1 MEDLKQK
8 KLQIERELRNK
19 RKERELKDKDGFRP
33 ILEQMVIKINRLH
46 VRYED
51 DYFSNDRPYSIG
63 LVANSVTIDKAEPG
77 REIWQFS

>member
-1 MEDLKQK
+1 
-8 KLQIERELRNK
+8 
-19 RKERELKDKDGFRP
+19 
-33 ILEQMVIKINRLH
+33 MVIKINRLH

-77 REIWQFS
+77 REVW